1 MTNDTKQKPE
11 QINERTEYSE
21 DDLNP
26 IKIVTTSHTAVDAMG
41 VSGLKKALQSDT
53 VLMLREGHG
62 NTYYAMITPICFEY
76 LLLVADALK
85 DEREFTIATQCL
97 EGIG

>member
-1 MTNDTKQKPE
+1 MTDDTKQKPE

-21 DDLNP
+21 DEFNP
-26 IKIVTTSHTAVDAMG
+26 IKIVTTSHTAVDRMG
-41 VSGLKKALQSDT
+41 VTGLKKALQSDT

-62 NTYYAMITPICFEY
+62 DTYYAMIVPINFDY
-76 LLLVADALK
+76 LLLVAAALK
-85 DEREFTIATQCL
+85 DEREFTVATQSL